1 MDCLSDVV
9 VPRRCCGMSDLRP
22 LFGCIVPVVFGSD
35 VIHLAESPDDPDML
49 FIPC

>member
-9 VPRRCCGMSDLRP
+9 VPRRLYGMSDLP
-22 LFGCIVPVVFGSD
+22 VPFTCIVPVVLGSD
-35 VIHLAESPDDPDML
+35 VIHLDSPDDPDM